1 MTKYY
6 LKFDTMKYIINAPT
20 GYTLDEALHIVCRA
34 EEISC
39 TSNLPLVHNCFYL
52 MNKLILFNLEN
63 EGIQLRRN
71 EKKTLNDVNAD
82 KEGRLRFHIDDNKG
96 KRKKRIQTREEKL
109 FVLANDWLTGD
120 PSVHDLSMTQVN
132 SYIHGSF

>member
-1 MTKYY
+1 MRQRAIAWMRLFILCVVLKRY
-6 LKFDTMKYIINAPT
+6 LVCQMCLGTYSFLPDE
-20 GYTLDEALHIVCRA
+20 YT
-34 EEISC
+34 
-39 TSNLPLVHNCFYL
+39 N
-52 MNKLILFNLEN
+52 LFNLKN

-82 KEGRLRFHIDDNKG
+82 KEGRLRFHINDNKG

-120 PSVHDLSMTQVN
+120 PSVHDLSMTQVHQ
-132 SYIHGSF
+132 SYIPDSFYLLITVTF